1 MLHNA
6 QNLCRI
12 KQRNPSPI
20 KLPIQ
25 HFGEHGHDGVEFAL
39 VAEQG
44 GECFGLFHITI
55 LRGGFECL
63 GKDAFGENLRVGGTG
78 DLAESFIAL

>member
-1 MLHNA
+1 MSPF
-6 QNLCRI
+6 QFFCVS
-12 KQRNPSPI
+12 SPI

-44 GECFGLFHITI
+44 GECLGLFHIAI
-55 LRGGFECL
+55 LRGGFEGFWEDAL
-63 GKDAFGENLRVGGTG
+63 GEHLRVGGTG